1 MYDYSIMFDGGVIL
15 IQKMTKEYEEE
26 LIKFLYMYNCKKES
40 FIAWLPENYE
50 EIVKFNKD
58 SFYLSIEADQI
69 VGCMGT
75 YCSAEQKVV
84 RLLGPIVQAEF
95 FDQYANLLY
104 EKCLMELP
112 MDMKEVKIAFFENN
126 KLCRQWCEEHNF
138 ELYNAERTMV
148 YSKSLEVVK
157 EQSCDGMDTVII
169 RPYEPE
175 DKEGLAQVHPKG
187 VFYTLE
193 ELVGEISEQNRL
205 LVTLHGKEVVGY
217 VFYEVT
223 SDKSVGEITLLHVK
237 DGVRGKGYG
246 SQLLRK
252 AIITLEQDQVSEICI
267 NVRVENEGAFRLYN
281 KMGFIE
287 KETVYAYRKSLIQ

>member
-1 MYDYSIMFDGGVIL
+1 M

-26 LIKFLYMYNCKKES
+26 LTKYLYTYNCKKEY

-50 EIVKFNKD
+50 EIVKLNKE
-58 SFYLSIEADQI
+58 SFYLCIEAGRI

-95 FDQYANLLY
+95 FEQYTNLLY
-104 EKCLMELP
+104 ERCLLELP
-112 MDMKEVKIAFFENN
+112 IDMKEVKIAFFENN
-126 KLCRQWCEEHNF
+126 ELCRQWCEGHKF

-148 YSKSLEVVK
+148 YSKHKGVDE
-157 EQSCDGMDTVII
+157 EHSCDGKEFVFI
-169 RPYEPE
+169 RPYEQE
-175 DKEGLAQVHPKG
+175 DKEGLALVHPKG

-193 ELVGEISEQNRL
+193 EMVGAISEQNRL
-205 LVTLHGKEVVGY
+205 LVALHGKEIVGY

-223 SDKSVGEITLLHVK
+223 SDKSAGEITLLHVK

-252 AIITLEQDQVSEICI
+252 AIITLEQEQVSDISI
-267 NVRVENEGAFRLYN
+267 NVRVENEGAFRLYT